1 MKTKAQII
9 LIILFISYSCNS
21 EQNETHKKA
30 NENPNS
36 LSIKLVN
43 GKWFNG
49 NDFED
54 KTAWVNNG
62 ILSFKGN
69 KNTNDTIIDLS
80 EKFVIPPFAEA
91 HNHNLESDY
100 KLDERINDY
109 LDNGVFY
116 VKMLSSIKKR
126 IDPLMH
132 HYNKPDG
139 IDVSLA
145 QAPLTA
151 TGGHPIALRKRYLEY
166 GHLDGLF
173 ETLEE
178 IETHGYFIID
188 DLEDLESKWSN
199 VLSFKPDFIK
209 TMLLFSEEY
218 EKRKNDTI
226 YFGNKGLNPKLLPE
240 IVKKAHQNNLR
251 VSTHVETAYDFHI
264 AIEAGV
270 DEIAHLPGF
279 DSKELI
285 DVKDAALAKEKG
297 IVVVPTASLIT
308 KRKDNKDYDALLSN
322 LITNLETLKSQGVTI
337 AMGSDMYND
346 NSVGEFKLLHS
357 LNIFS
362 NLELLKMW
370 CENAAITTFPNRK
383 IGFLKESYEAS
394 FLILNSNPLE
404 HIEEINNSIVLKV
417 KQGTI
422 IRP

>member
-1 MKTKAQII
+1 
-9 LIILFISYSCNS
+9 
-21 EQNETHKKA
+21 
-30 NENPNS
+30 
-36 LSIKLVN
+36 
-43 GKWFNG
+43 
-49 NDFED
+49 
-54 KTAWVNNG
+54 
-62 ILSFKGN
+62 
-69 KNTNDTIIDLS
+69 
-80 EKFVIPPFAEA
+80 
-91 HNHNLESDY
+91 
-100 KLDERINDY
+100 
-109 LDNGVFY
+109 
-116 VKMLSSIKKR
+116 
-126 IDPLMH
+126 
-132 HYNKPDG
+132 
-139 IDVSLA
+139 
-145 QAPLTA
+145 
-151 TGGHPIALRKRYLEY
+151 
-166 GHLDGLF
+166 
-173 ETLEE
+173 
-178 IETHGYFIID
+178 
-188 DLEDLESKWSN
+188 
-199 VLSFKPDFIK
+199 
-209 TMLLFSEEY
+209 MLLFSEEY